1 MEGREGGGGEVGA
14 GSGSGGGERGGEE
27 KRRGERGKKN
37 DLMKFRYQLRTNM
50 QNISLEIK

>member
-1 MEGREGGGGEVGA
+1 MVVQEGCGG
-14 GSGSGGGERGGEE
+14 GSGGGGAGG
-27 KRRGERGKKN
+27 RRGREERRRGKKN

>member
-1 MEGREGGGGEVGA
+1 MVAQERWGGVGGGVEGGKREG
-14 GSGSGGGERGGEE
+14 EE
-27 KRRGERGKKN
+27 KKN

>member
-1 MEGREGGGGEVGA
+1 MVEEWGE
-14 GSGSGGGERGGEE
+14 GSGGGRGREERRRE
-27 KRRGERGKKN
+27 KKKN

>member
-1 MEGREGGGGEVGA
+1 MVVVEEGSGRGRGGVGGGG
-14 GSGSGGGERGGEE
+14 
-27 KRRGERGKKN
+27 RRGREERRREKKN

>member
-1 MEGREGGGGEVGA
+1 MGGRGGGLGGVGQLWWQEREGREK
-14 GSGSGGGERGGEE
+14 ER
-27 KRRGERGKKN
+27 KKKN

>member
-1 MEGREGGGGEVGA
+1 MRRQRWRE
-14 GSGSGGGERGGEE
+14 RE
-27 KRRGERGKKN
+27 KKKKKKKKN

>member
-1 MEGREGGGGEVGA
+1 MEGRGRREAVVVQERWGGVGGEQREGREK
-14 GSGSGGGERGGEE
+14 ER
-27 KRRGERGKKN
+27 KKKN

>member
-1 MEGREGGGGEVGA
+1 MVVRRGGVVAGEGGNREGEGG
-14 GSGSGGGERGGEE
+14 
-27 KRRGERGKKN
+27 K

>member
-1 MEGREGGGGEVGA
+1 MRMEGEGGGGGA
-14 GSGSGGGERGGEE
+14 AVAVVVAEGGKREE
-27 KRRGERGKKN
+27 EGKKK

>member
-1 MEGREGGGGEVGA
+1 MVEGGGG
-14 GSGSGGGERGGEE
+14 GGGGGRVREER
-27 KRRGERGKKN
+27 RREGKKN